1 MPPRLNKRQL
11 REQEELLS
19 LEAARDPEGSSG
31 EESEPKTSVPAKPSG
46 SAFAALIVSADADT
60 ESDEE
65 ESTPR
70 ASKSKKKKKKKKP
83 AATAPTTP
91 VTISQ
96 GASGKVDQE
105 QPSSSPGPSKQ
116 ERKALKK
123 QKQKAKDNRDDVD
136 KALAELS
143 IKYPDL
149 RQVVA
154 ATSASPA
161 ERSASSA
168 LAELLAVSL
177 QHLDAEAEMR
187 KFFGSKAIS
196 AAKASG
202 SGSSSSSRRTAMQR
216 SNLTRPQSTWSPAQM
231 RDGLSARVYADEEVQ
246 EICTRHGWQPLLE
259 ERVWTVEYSKKYRG
273 VTLAFMQT
281 VMSGDPEGFWQIL
294 RLLPYH
300 ADTLL
305 QLSEVYFHREEHSTA
320 ADHIDRALF
329 AYERAFVG
337 SFNFTSGVNRLDFDR
352 VENRPFFLALHRQ
365 VSDLQRRG
373 CVRAAFEFARLLYAL
388 DPWTDPHGALLHLDF
403 LAHKAGMSQWLLDVW
418 DFFATHASNEK
429 AYSGRLVPTALPGW
443 AYARAL
449 ALYVREEEHRDK
461 DHGESTKALQD
472 AIIAF
477 PAVVPVLADKADISL
492 SADVRRHSA
501 FRIHPDAS
509 SLPAE
514 SAAVLHLLS
523 HLYAQ
528 RSFSLWKVPQRTS
541 WFARTVV
548 ATLADLPPSYD
559 NTSSPY
565 RGFVT
570 LFSKRELTYSVYRHT
585 TVLEASCR
593 RLFGFIPRAVTDAKH
608 LACDPLPP
616 PTRVSDYDEE
626 FFRGAE
632 DALNVRPRSRRANE
646 RLLERLLPDP
656 VFRGQLQ
663 AFFQAHPDFAARF
676 PGGLIQFAQLAGQ
689 LPEEVLED
697 LMVAHMEGGDGVG
710 AMGGMPGQMP
720 GEEGMLVDFGN
731 AAEHAN
737 APTDAVHHLADQGHH
752 EQDDEEDEEDDEDED
767 VDVAPLPVRLLRNIV
782 NRFWGSNAHAEESSE
797 DEDEDIA
804 GQRRAEPDD
813 ID

>member
-31 EESEPKTSVPAKPSG
+31 EESEPKTSVRVKPSG
-46 SAFAALIVSADADT
+46 SAFAA
-60 ESDEE
+60 
-65 ESTPR
+65 
-70 ASKSKKKKKKKKP
+70 KKKKKRP

-231 RDGLSARVYADEEVQ
+231 RDGLSARMYADEEVQ

-337 SFNFTSGVNRLDFDR
+337 SFSFTSGVNRLDFDR

-477 PAVVPVLADKADISL
+477 PTVVPVLADKADISL

-501 FRIHPDAS
+501 FRIHPDARYLYS
-509 SLPAE
+509 SLPTE

-528 RSFSLWKVPQRTS
+528 RSFSLWKVPERTS

-559 NTSSPY
+559 NTSSSY

-752 EQDDEEDEEDDEDED
+752 EQDAEEDDEDDEDED
-767 VDVAPLPVRLLRNIV
+767 IDVAPLPVRLLRNIV

>member
-31 EESEPKTSVPAKPSG
+31 EESEPKTSVRVKPSG

-70 ASKSKKKKKKKKP
+70 ASKSKKKKKKKRP

-231 RDGLSARVYADEEVQ
+231 RDGLSARMYADEEVQ

-337 SFNFTSGVNRLDFDR
+337 SFSFTSGVNRLDFDR

-477 PAVVPVLADKADISL
+477 PTVVPVLADKADISL

-509 SLPAE
+509 SLPTE

-528 RSFSLWKVPQRTS
+528 RSFSLWKVPERTS

-559 NTSSPY
+559 NTSSSY

-752 EQDDEEDEEDDEDED
+752 EQDAEEDDEDDEDED
-767 VDVAPLPVRLLRNIV
+767 IDVAPLPVRLLRNIV